1 MLSLSRARPSD
12 SFRVRYDSVLQTDIA
27 RKHNYCLKQATA
39 QAWGRESSLMKYI
52 LQLVCIVG
60 DSDLH
65 IFGKTYGH
73 NVTECVYSSTGMPV
87 FDLLGRLFPALN
99 SMGYWVLDDG
109 TDAAGTEYCQYAH
122 YDDENESNY
131 LLATWCAV
139 FDDGTMPRFNLEK

>member
-1 MLSLSRARPSD
+1 
-12 SFRVRYDSVLQTDIA
+12 
-27 RKHNYCLKQATA
+27 
-39 QAWGRESSLMKYI
+39 MKYI

-65 IFGKTYGH
+65 IFEKTYGH
-73 NVTECVYSSTGMPV
+73 NVTSRVLSSTGMPV

-122 YDDENESNY
+122 YDDENESNC

-139 FDDGTMPRFNLEK
+139 NEDGTMPRFNLEK